1 VGKARPTACARR
13 PESGGAGADEIPFT
27 SGEISDPRL
36 RTRSAQQDR
45 SHRRRRKRL
54 CYGAQALRSR
64 AYPIPPATQPVA
76 FCRGQRL
83 GAERGVQTGAKF
95 TATTCSIHPAR
106 RGVAQP
112 AEAEPVPLVA

>member
-1 VGKARPTACARR
+1 MKFPLPPGRFQTRASEPDQRSRIEVIGGGG
-13 PESGGAGADEIPFT
+13 SGSVMGP
-27 SGEISDPRL
+27 
-36 RTRSAQQDR
+36 
-45 SHRRRRKRL
+45 
-54 CYGAQALRSR
+54 QALRSR